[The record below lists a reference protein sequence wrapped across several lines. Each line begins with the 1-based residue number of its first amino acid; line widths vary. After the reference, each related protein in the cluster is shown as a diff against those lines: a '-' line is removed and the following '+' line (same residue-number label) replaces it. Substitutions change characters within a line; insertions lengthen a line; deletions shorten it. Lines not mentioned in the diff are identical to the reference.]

1 MQACVAVI
9 HNYQQKFAELFEY
22 LAASNNVNNDMYHE
36 QDVFEVNF
44 LDVLY
49 LPCNS
54 PNNLVSQQSEIKANP
69 LFICST

>member
-36 QDVFEVNF
+36 QDVFEVKILNA
-44 LDVLY
+44 LY
-49 LPCNS
+49 LPS
-54 PNNLVSQQSEIKANP
+54 L
-69 LFICST
+69 